1 MPAMREWISQIFE
14 VIITKIHSVEDS
26 DTPTPKTIKEYEE
39 NGQMNLD
46 EESKVQ
52 TASLEDALNKYES
65 ELEIK
70 N

>member
-1 MPAMREWISQIFE
+1 
-14 VIITKIHSVEDS
+14 
-26 DTPTPKTIKEYEE
+26 
-39 NGQMNLD
+39 MNLD

-52 TASLEDALNKYES
+52 TASLEDALKKYES